1 MSISTGHEGERRQI
15 TVFFS
20 DLSGYTA
27 LTERLDPED
36 VRAVMDRVFAEAT
49 SVTERYGGRIDRFL
63 GDAVMGVFGDRVSH
77 EDDAERA
84 IRAVIDLHRA
94 VDELSNEIEDQLGH
108 RITMHS
114 GINTGLVVIGASLD
128 TAVGDAINVASRLE
142 DLSEPGE
149 ILIGPDTANPVSA
162 AFATEDPGEHSLK
175 AKETPVRVTAVIGTR
190 PTRTELSRRPARF
203 VGPDEGLAILAG
215 MMG

>member
-1 MSISTGHEGERRQI
+1 MSTSTGHEGERRQI

-49 SVTERYGGRIDRFL
+49 SVTERYG
-63 GDAVMGVFGDRVSH
+63 

-94 VDELSNEIEDQLGH
+94 VDEFSNEIEDRLGR
-108 RITMHS
+108 RITRHS
-114 GINTGLVVIGASLD
+114 GINTGLVAIGASLD
-128 TAVGDAINVASRLE
+128 TAVGDAKWERERRRRRLLRLLR
-142 DLSEPGE
+142 DLFDAVQPG
-149 ILIGPDTANPVSA
+149 D
-162 AFATEDPGEHSLK
+162 
-175 AKETPVRVTAVIGTR
+175 
-190 PTRTELSRRPARF
+190 PTRSPGR
-203 VGPDEGLAILAG
+203 
-215 MMG
+215 